1 MKRMQTLSAGE
12 AAKLRG
18 LRRMKAVAAGFL
30 AAATVLYVFARWQ
43 VSHGAGWAGYVD
55 AAAEAAMVGAL
66 ADWFA
71 VTALFRHPLGLPIPH
86 TAIIPRRKA
95 VLGRSLGEF
104 VGENFLSGEV
114 VRTRLRAIGL
124 SARLGGWLADPAHA
138 ARVTQEAAELFRGVL
153 AVLRDED
160 VQEVLGRIVNERL
173 DAWPAGPPAG
183 ELLSR
188 FTAQG
193 GHRPLVDLLARRA
206 VQWLEEHPGAIRRAV
221 AGNAPGWTPRF
232 VDEKVADRVSRE
244 LVRFASAVRDDPY
257 HAARAA
263 IDEFLADF
271 ADDLRHDPD
280 MMRQADRL
288 KHDLLHHPEVQNVV
302 GSVWRAL
309 RSMVVTAAGDSDGE
323 LRVRARDALAGFGG
337 RLAVDQRLRDKID
350 GWVEGAAVYA
360 VVTYRDEITALI
372 TETVAAWDA
381 DETARKMEIQVG
393 RDLQFIRING
403 TVVGALAGL
412 LIYTVSQI
420 GF

>member
-1 MKRMQTLSAGE
+1 MRRTGSLSANE

-18 LRRMKAVAAGFL
+18 VRRMKRVAAGFL
-30 AAATVLYVFARWQ
+30 AAATGLYALARWQ
-43 VSHGAGWAGYVD
+43 QTHGAEWAQYLG

-104 VGENFLSGEV
+104 VGENFLSGDV

-124 SARLGGWLADPAHA
+124 SARLGGWLTDPAHA
-138 ARVTQEAAELFRGVL
+138 ARVTQEAAGMFRGVL

-160 VQEVLGRIVNERL
+160 VQDVLGRMISTRL
-173 DAWPAGPPAG
+173 EAWPAGPPAG
-183 ELLSR
+183 DLLGR
-188 FTAQG
+188 FAAQD
-193 GHRPLVDLLARRA
+193 GHRPMVDLLARKA
-206 VQWLEEHPGAIRRAV
+206 VQWLDEHPEAVRRAV
-221 AGNAPGWTPRF
+221 TGNAPGWTPRF
-232 VDEKVADRVSRE
+232 VDEKVAERVYRE
-244 LVRFASAVRDDPY
+244 LVRFASAVRDEPD
-257 HAARAA
+257 HAARQA
-263 IDEFLADF
+263 IDRFLADF

-280 MMRQADRL
+280 TMRQADRI
-288 KHDLLHHPEVQNVV
+288 KRDLLHHPEVQNVV
-302 GSVWRAL
+302 GSAWRAL
-309 RSMVVTAAGDSDGE
+309 RGAVLDAADDSDGE
-323 LRVRARDALAGFGG
+323 LRTRARDALASFGA
-337 RLAVDQRLRDKID
+337 RLGTDERLRAKLD

-360 VVTYRDEITALI
+360 VTAYRSEITALI
-372 TETVAAWDA
+372 TDTVEAWDA

-412 LIYTVSQI
+412 VIYAVSHL
-420 GF
+420 